1 MPTAIILRP
10 GLLDR
15 VQRMSG
21 LATDR
26 ALAGAIGVGEDEL
39 RAVRA
44 GSSPSGAFLAG
55 LGDAFNLTLG
65 EIATITTKTARDAA

>member
-1 MPTAIILRP
+1 MLTIALKP

-26 ALAGAIGVGEDEL
+26 ALAGALGISEQEL
-39 RAVRA
+39 RDVRA
-44 GSSPSGAFLAG
+44 DVAAPSPAMLAG
-55 LGDAFNLTLG
+55 LSDAFDLGLG
-65 EIATITTKTARDAA
+65 EVATITATVPAAA